1 MRQRQRASRR
11 AGPGR
16 STGRGRQSTSLPSLW
31 GCDVSSGERRQSD
44 DVRER
49 MAGDAKAV
57 AARPRVRMARVN
69 IFGMSSAESEGAL
82 KRLRR
87 EETETS
93 ETGNGGRVW
102 RVYIR
107 CEWSRRV
114 FEGYPRNI
122 GRASDRR
129 GGGHRRTPSTVNP
142 CLLPGVTVREAP
154 ALGAKSRGR
163 LESSGSPS
171 HALQPHG

>member
-31 GCDVSSGERRQSD
+31 SGDVSNGEHGRSD

-49 MAGDAKAV
+49 MAGDARAV

-69 IFGMSSAESEGAL
+69 IFGMWSAESEGTL

-93 ETGNGGRVW
+93 ETGNGGRTW

-107 CEWSRRV
+107 CGWSRQG
-114 FEGYPRNI
+114 FEGPRNI
-122 GRASDRR
+122 ERSGDRR
-129 GGGHRRTPSTVNP
+129 RGGHRRT
-142 CLLPGVTVREAP
+142 
-154 ALGAKSRGR
+154 
-163 LESSGSPS
+163 
-171 HALQPHG
+171 